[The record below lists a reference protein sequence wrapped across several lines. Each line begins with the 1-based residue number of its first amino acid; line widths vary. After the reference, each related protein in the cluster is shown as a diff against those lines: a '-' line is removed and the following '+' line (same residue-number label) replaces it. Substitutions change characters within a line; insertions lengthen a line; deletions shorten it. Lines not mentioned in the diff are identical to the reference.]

1 MSPSNLI
8 QSNKTANLNKL
19 GFNRN
24 IINSIN
30 NRRLS
35 NDKKHKEEKE
45 FIKTMVKNNHVMRA
59 KYGEQ
64 MYPEDSTKG

>member
-8 QSNKTANLNKL
+8 QSNKTANMNTL

-35 NDKKHKEEKE
+35 SDKKHKEEKE

-59 KYGEQ
+59 KYGEEK
-64 MYPEDSTKG
+64 YSEDSSNL